1 MFKHGVP
8 QGCGIIVSL
17 LIKNLFACVQL
28 LPDMMK
34 QALVLAR
41 RPHIVIATPGRLADH
56 LQSSPDIAIA
66 FKKIKILV
74 SAQNVVYHCK
84 SHHCRWKC
92 LYKL

>member
-1 MFKHGVP
+1 
-8 QGCGIIVSL
+8 
-17 LIKNLFACVQL
+17 
-28 LPDMMK
+28 MMK

-74 SAQNVVYHCK
+74 SAQNVVVYHCK
-84 SHHCRWKC
+84 SHHLCSKLFTNCHWKC